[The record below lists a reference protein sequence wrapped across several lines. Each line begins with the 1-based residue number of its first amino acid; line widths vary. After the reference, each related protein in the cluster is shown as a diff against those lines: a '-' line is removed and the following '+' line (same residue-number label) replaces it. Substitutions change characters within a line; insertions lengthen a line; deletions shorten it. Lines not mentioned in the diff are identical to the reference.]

1 MARVRLESVS
11 KRYDSAPRPV
21 LPPLDLE
28 VPSGQLA
35 VLVGPSGCGKSTTL
49 RIVAG
54 LEAPTTGTVRIGERD
69 VTDLPPSDR
78 DIAMVFQ
85 SYALYPH
92 MTVFENMAF
101 GLRMRATAEREIRT
115 RVEAVADSLGLRDYL
130 QRLPKAL
137 SGGQRQRVAIGR
149 AVVREPKVFLFDE
162 PLSNLDAKLRGDMRR
177 EIARVH
183 RAAGATSLYVTH
195 DQVEAMTLADL
206 IVVMRDGVIQQQG
219 APDAIYQRPANRFVA
234 GFFGTPSMSFLP
246 AELADGG
253 GDGLTAR
260 GAGFAVPVQATAPA
274 TARRGDGK
282 VVLGVRP
289 EAVALA
295 AHGQAVPMPAEVTLR
310 EVLGSE
316 IILHLASAAGELT
329 ARAAAD
335 HPGRPGD
342 HVTAFL
348 DPAALHWFDAAT
360 EARL

>member
-137 SGGQRQRVAIGR
+137 SGG
-149 AVVREPKVFLFDE
+149 
-162 PLSNLDAKLRGDMRR
+162 
-177 EIARVH
+177 
-183 RAAGATSLYVTH
+183 
-195 DQVEAMTLADL
+195 
-206 IVVMRDGVIQQQG
+206 
-219 APDAIYQRPANRFVA
+219 
-234 GFFGTPSMSFLP
+234 
-246 AELADGG
+246 
-253 GDGLTAR
+253 
-260 GAGFAVPVQATAPA
+260 
-274 TARRGDGK
+274 
-282 VVLGVRP
+282 
-289 EAVALA
+289 
-295 AHGQAVPMPAEVTLR
+295 
-310 EVLGSE
+310 
-316 IILHLASAAGELT
+316 
-329 ARAAAD
+329 
-335 HPGRPGD
+335 
-342 HVTAFL
+342 
-348 DPAALHWFDAAT
+348 
-360 EARL
+360 